1 MEKLYAFPYSEV
13 KLLDSIFKH
22 KTELNRKYMMSL
34 KNENLLQN
42 YYFEAGLWN
51 PSEKPEGIHWGW
63 ESPTSQLR
71 GHFLGHWLSAAA
83 RIYAATGDM
92 EVKAKADHIVNEL
105 ARCQKE
111 NGGEWAG
118 SIPEKYFDWIARGKR
133 VWAPHYTVH
142 KTFMGLI
149 EMYRLAGNEQALDVA
164 IKWSRWFYRWTGQF
178 TREQMDDILDFETGG
193 MLEVWADLYEITGDK
208 KYLELMDRY
217 DRRRLFEPL
226 LKGKDVLTN
235 MHANTTIPEVLGAA
249 KAWEV
254 TGEQRW
260 RDIVMAY
267 WDLAV
272 DKRGTYCTG
281 GQTCGEVWTPPMM
294 MSARLGSKNQEHC
307 TVYNMMRLAEVLFR
321 WTGDAKYADY
331 WERNL
336 YNGIL
341 AQGYW
346 EGNYTHGAKPEV
358 SDKGLIA
365 YFLPLR
371 GGAKKAWGSETD
383 DFWCCHGTLVQ
394 ANSTHNEGI
403 YYRGDD
409 ELIVSQYIPSE
420 VIYKPDKETKVLI
433 RQDIDRLIGSMQQV
447 NDINRVITSR
457 PDKMVIDIAVKVFD
471 EDKSG
476 SAGKEFTLKL
486 RIPWWVKGKAVVSVN
501 GEMQKVDCEPSGF
514 ISIRRVW
521 SEDIVHLEL
530 PKGLYVSPLPDNP
543 DVVAFMDG
551 PVVLAG
557 LCNEE
562 RILYGDKDAPET
574 ILIPDNEREWM
585 SWLNGYRTYNQE
597 RGIKFIPLYEV
608 GYEPY
613 TVYFQIKPNRLK

>member
-1 MEKLYAFPYSEV
+1 MKQGLSSFSYGEV
-13 KLLDSIFKH
+13 KLLNSIFKR
-22 KTELNRKYMMSL
+22 KTELNRRYIMSL

-42 YYFEAGLWN
+42 YYLEAGLW
-51 PSEKPEGIHWGW
+51 SHSGKLEGIHWGW
-63 ESPTSQLR
+63 ESPACQLR

-83 RIYAATGDM
+83 RIYAATKDM
-92 EVKAKADHIVNEL
+92 EVKAKADYIISEL

-118 SIPEKYFDWIARGKR
+118 SIPEKYFYWIAQGKW

-149 EMYRLAGNEQALDVA
+149 DMYRFTGNTQALDIVV
-164 IKWSRWFYRWTGQF
+164 KWAKWFYRWTGEF

-193 MLEVWADLYEITGDK
+193 MLEVWADLYEVTGDT
-208 KYLELMDRY
+208 KYLELMHRY
-217 DRRRLFEPL
+217 DRRRLFDPL
-226 LKGKDVLTN
+226 LRGEDVLTN

-249 KAWEV
+249 RAWEV
-254 TGEQRW
+254 TGEKRW
-260 RDIVMAY
+260 KDIVMAY

-272 DKRGTYCTG
+272 EKRGTYCTG
-281 GQTCGEVWTPPMM
+281 GQTCGEVWTPPGK
-294 MSARLGSKNQEHC
+294 MSARLGGKNQEHC

-346 EGNYTHGAKPEV
+346 EGSYTHGVKPEV

-371 GGAKKAWGSETD
+371 GGARKAWGTETE

-394 ANSTHNEGI
+394 ANSTHNVGI
-403 YYRGDD
+403 YYRGDN
-409 ELIVSQYIPSE
+409 EVVISQYIPSE
-420 VIYKPDKETKVLI
+420 TIFNHTEKTKVLI
-433 RQDIDRLIGSMQQV
+433 RQNIDNLVGSMQKV
-447 NDINRVITSR
+447 NSINSTVMWR
-457 PDKMVIDIAVKVFD
+457 PDRMVIDIAVEVFEGEVQD
-471 EDKSG
+471 SN
-476 SAGKEFTLKL
+476 AQAEFTLKL
-486 RIPWWVKGKAVVSVN
+486 RVPWWIKGDVVLSIN
-501 GEMQKVDCEPSGF
+501 GEVQSIVSEPSSF
-514 ISIRRVW
+514 ISIKRLWGKDVVR
-521 SEDIVHLEL
+521 LEL
-530 PKGLYVSPLPDNP
+530 PKGLSVCPLPDNP

-562 RILYGDKDAPET
+562 RILYGDKDIPES
-574 ILIPDNEREWM
+574 ILIPDNEREWVF
-585 SWLNGYRTYNQE
+585 WLSGYRTYNQD
-597 RGIKFIPLYEV
+597 RGVRFIPLYEV

-613 TVYFQIKPNRLK
+613 TVYFQIKGK